1 MAKIV
6 AFCFGLV
13 VVAVVGVVITAHVG
27 HYTTKTIPTW
37 LVPIPFAVV
46 AVMLFVLGAL
56 AWLRED
62 RKADGSHGAR
72 ANT

>member
-6 AFCFGLV
+6 AFCLGLV
-13 VVAVVGVVITAHVG
+13 AVAVIGVVITAHVW
-27 HYTTKTIPTW
+27 HYTTNTIRTW

-56 AWLRED
+56 AWLGDD
-62 RKADGSHGAR
+62 RKADGSHGSR